1 MRKWKRSSV
10 IKVIAAVILV
20 ITAVCVCLHIS
31 GIVESYHYDMKVK
44 SSNASGNMNDSS
56 QGDNYAY
63 INSTML
69 TSRIMIE
76 SLSKGKTDMILESSA
91 FGRYSA
97 PFIVDKYLYYTY
109 YKPAFDENTA
119 GDYYRVSLSKGK
131 KSPEKL
137 FENTDQPDM
146 IACSKSKLYYFYG
159 GMKYGKIYE
168 RDLKS
173 GKVIML
179 KKVRCEGSSPTL
191 FSLQDKTLY
200 SYEEYTGEL
209 TSINV
214 ETGIS
219 RAYNIS
225 TDPDDYVLDM
235 DIYKNNRLL
244 LAMSKSG
251 ILIYDTG
258 EKKIIRKYQVD
269 LGEPFSI
276 SPSTYKME
284 YRSDK
289 LYYYDDKYDLWQ
301 CDIGTGATSKLIDI
315 GEYTSWAIDTVSY
328 TYCDN
333 YIVANI
339 GYTNPLKKNDI
350 RIFDYSGNNAN

>member
-1 MRKWKRSSV
+1 M
-10 IKVIAAVILV
+10 
-20 ITAVCVCLHIS
+20 
-31 GIVESYHYDMKVK
+31 
-44 SSNASGNMNDSS
+44 
-56 QGDNYAY
+56 
-63 INSTML
+63 
-69 TSRIMIE
+69 
-76 SLSKGKTDMILESSA
+76 
-91 FGRYSA
+91 
-97 PFIVDKYLYYTY
+97 
-109 YKPAFDENTA
+109 
-119 GDYYRVSLSKGK
+119 SLSKGK